1 MRYNLLYIVPQTFLV
16 DRRWNFD
23 RNFIV
28 CEVKNKYNYADM
40 AKLADAHG
48 SADDFNQSQLLFM
61 EQSLLGNQLQLT
73 Y

>member
-1 MRYNLLYIVPQTFLV
+1 M
-16 DRRWNFD
+16 
-23 RNFIV
+23 
-28 CEVKNKYNYADM
+28 CEEKNYMYYADM

-48 SADDFNQSQLLFM
+48 SADDFNQSQLLFI

>member
-28 CEVKNKYNYADM
+28 CIEYADM